1 MLERIVLINNMC
13 IDVFTCLLEYSH
25 ESAQQRIPKKNMN
38 EYGFFAKSNI
48 KFVILFVN
56 VNSLYIYP
64 LLSPVFLSS
73 LTNHKYN
80 KSMVDV
86 LSNT

>member
-38 EYGFFAKSNI
+38 EYGFFAKS
-48 KFVILFVN
+48 VIVLLRKRIGYNTDDVTQHN
-56 VNSLYIYP
+56 NNS
-64 LLSPVFLSS
+64 V
-73 LTNHKYN
+73 
-80 KSMVDV
+80 
-86 LSNT
+86 SNRHN